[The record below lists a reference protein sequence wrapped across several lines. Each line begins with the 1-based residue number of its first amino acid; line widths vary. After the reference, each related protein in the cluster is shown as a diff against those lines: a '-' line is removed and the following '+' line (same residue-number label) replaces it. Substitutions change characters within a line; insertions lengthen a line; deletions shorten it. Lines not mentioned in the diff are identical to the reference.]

1 MNYIYTARE
10 LIKEAEGLRLKSYKC
25 PAGFWTIGYGHNLD
39 AKPLYKGMTEEQKQ
53 NLTITE
59 MQAERILDNDIDY
72 VVKELE
78 NESFYIACNGDRKAV
93 LIDMAFNIGIAGL
106 KKFKRMIEALDRG
119 DFEKAS
125 KEYKLACDK
134 MNTSDGTMFGI
145 GSTLKGLKEIQEA
158 REDYDTKKYE
168 DASKEAQ
175 DSKWYAQVKSRG
187 KRNVE
192 ILKTGELV

>member
-1 MNYIYTARE
+1 MNIARD

-53 NLTITE
+53 SVVLTET
-59 MQAERILDNDIDY
+59 QAEEILDSDIAE
-72 VVKELE
+72 VVEQIE
-78 NESFYIACNGDRKAV
+78 NENFYKNCDEVRQAV
-93 LIDMAFNIGIAGL
+93 LIDMAFNVGIVGL
-106 KKFKRMIEALDRG
+106 KKFKRMIEALERG
-119 DFEKAS
+119 EFEKAS
-125 KEYKLACDK
+125 KEYKLAWDK
-134 MNTSDGTMFGI
+134 MNASDGTMFGI
-145 GSTLKGLKEIQEA
+145 GSTLKGLKEIQDA

-192 ILKTGELV
+192 ILKTGEIV